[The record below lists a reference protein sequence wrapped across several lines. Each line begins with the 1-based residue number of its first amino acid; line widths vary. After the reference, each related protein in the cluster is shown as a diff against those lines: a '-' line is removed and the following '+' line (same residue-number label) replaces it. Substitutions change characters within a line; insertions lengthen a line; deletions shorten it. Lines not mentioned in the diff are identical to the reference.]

1 MGVATSDLFDFVRV
15 HPPSFDLY
23 TCTKICKKSKLFGM
37 HIVPVVAGPAVVP
50 MALHVSRLSHHPLS
64 SLV

>member
-1 MGVATSDLFDFVRV
+1 MGVATSDLFFFDFVRV

-37 HIVPVVAGPAVVP
+37 HIVPVVAGPAVVL
-50 MALHVSRLSHHPLS
+50 MALHVSRPSHHPLF
-64 SLV
+64 